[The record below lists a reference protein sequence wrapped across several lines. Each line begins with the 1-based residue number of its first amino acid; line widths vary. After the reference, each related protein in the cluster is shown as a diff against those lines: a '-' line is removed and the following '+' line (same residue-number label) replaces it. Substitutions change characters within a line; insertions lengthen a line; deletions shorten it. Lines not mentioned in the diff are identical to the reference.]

1 MSILEKIKWTPLES
15 GQYIREA
22 VSKTTIYVHHTAGS
36 ANPYGVLRW
45 WNETPERIATAF
57 VIGGKPTR
65 PSHKW
70 TDGELVQAFSS
81 KYWAY
86 HLGLKQSNLP
96 PGSLSSR
103 ELNAQAI
110 GIEICNWGWLDYR
123 DGKFYTYVNSV
134 VPADEV
140 ITLDAPYKG
149 RRHWHR
155 YTDSQIQVCKEL
167 IEYLAD
173 KFNIPT
179 CYKGDQMFELDIRAF
194 EGEPGIW
201 THTSVRAD
209 KTDCSPQPHL
219 IEMLKSVGGTN
230 D

>member
-1 MSILEKIKWTPLES
+1 MSILQKIKWTPLES

-22 VSKTTIYVHHTAGS
+22 VPKTTIYVHHTAGS

-45 WNETPERIATAF
+45 WNETPDRVATAF
-57 VIGGKPTR
+57 VVGGKPTR

-81 KYWAY
+81 KFWAY

-96 PGSLSSR
+96 PGSASTR
-103 ELNAQAI
+103 DLNAQSI

-140 ITLDAPYKG
+140 ITLDIPYRG
-149 RRHWHR
+149 NLHWHR
-155 YTDSQIQVCKEL
+155 YTDAQIQTCREL

-179 CYKGDQMFELDIRAF
+179 CYKGDQMFELDMRAF

-201 THTSVRAD
+201 THTSVRTD
-209 KTDCSPQPHL
+209 KTDCSPQPNL
-219 IEMLKSVGGTN
+219 IKMLKEIGGTS